1 MKTIANMLAAVAVV
15 LAAASCGRRS
25 DAAGATSDT
34 VRVDTV
40 RAVVM
45 QVQRCSRLYTA
56 EYRMH
61 KVITHDDRLAVK
73 GRLLGSDYD
82 IPLPLGKRKVAIPI
96 DATAKAY
103 IDFAAFGPG
112 NVVRRDSS
120 HIEIVLP
127 EPRIVL
133 TSSRISHDGIREYV
147 ALTRGR
153 FSDEELAS
161 YEQQGRKAVIEAL
174 AATDIM
180 ENARV
185 GAANVLVPMMVQ
197 MGYRPENVTVS
208 FSRDYRPRDIMK
220 LIDSSTVE
228 KKKNEKR

>member
-1 MKTIANMLAAVAVV
+1 MRIIANLLAVLAVG
-15 LAAASCGRRS
+15 LAAASCGSREAS
-25 DAAGATSDT
+25 AQAGADT

-40 RAVVM
+40 HAVVM
-45 QVQRCSRLYTA
+45 QVQRCSRLYTT

-103 IDFAAFGPG
+103 IDFAGFGKD
-112 NVVRRDSS
+112 NVVRSDSS
-120 HIEIVLP
+120 HINIILP

-133 TSSRISHDGIREYV
+133 TSSRISHDDIREYV

-161 YEQQGRKAVIEAL
+161 YEQQGRKAVMEAL
-174 AATDIM
+174 AETDIL
-180 ENARV
+180 ENARA
-185 GAANVLVPMMVQ
+185 GAANVLVPMLVQ
-197 MGYRPENVTVS
+197 MGYRAENVTVS
-208 FSRDYRPRDIMK
+208 FGRNYRPGDIMK

-228 KKKNEKR
+228 KKSNARQ

>member
-1 MKTIANMLAAVAVV
+1 MRTSTNLLVALAMALAAT
-15 LAAASCGRRS
+15 SCGRRS
-25 DAAGATSDT
+25 DAPQAAADT

-40 RAVVM
+40 RAMVM
-45 QVQRCSRLYTA
+45 QVRRCSRLYTT

-61 KVITHDDRLAVK
+61 KVITHDDELAMK
-73 GRLLGSDYD
+73 GRLLNRDYD
-82 IPLPLGKRKVAIPI
+82 IKLPLGKRKVAIPI

-103 IDFAAFGPG
+103 IDFGSFGER

-120 HIEIVLP
+120 HIDILLP

-133 TSSRISHDGIREYV
+133 TSSRVNHDGIREYV

-161 YEQQGRKAVIEAL
+161 YEQQGRKAVVEAL
-174 AATDIM
+174 ASTDIL

-208 FSRDYRPRDIMK
+208 FSRDYSPRDIVQ
-220 LIDSSTVE
+220 LIDRSTVE
-228 KKKNEKR
+228 KKNNAKQ